1 MATRDKYLPIPV
13 KRTLKKLGSDIRN
26 ARLRRR
32 ISTSIMAERAS
43 ITRTTLGK
51 VEQGHPGVS
60 LGIFATILFI
70 LGMSDR
76 LSDLVDSSHDPVGLE
91 LEEERLPKRIRQ
103 SKGYNIE

>member
-1 MATRDKYLPIPV
+1 MKTREKYLPIPV
-13 KRTLKKLGSDIRN
+13 KRDLKKLGNDIRK

-32 ISTSIMAERAS
+32 ISTMVMAERAS

-60 LGIFATILFI
+60 LGVFATILFI
-70 LGMSDR
+70 LGMLDR
-76 LSDLVDSSHDPVGLE
+76 LSDLVDSSHDSVGLD

-103 SKGYNIE
+103 TNLFKG

>member
-1 MATRDKYLPIPV
+1 MRENYLPIPV
-13 KRTLKKLGSDIRN
+13 IRTLKKLGSDIRN

-32 ISTSIMAERAS
+32 ISTAIMAERAS
-43 ITRTTLGK
+43 ITRTTLAK

-76 LSDLVDSSHDPVGLE
+76 LSDLVDLSHDPVGLE

-103 SKGYNIE
+103 SKQFKG

>member
-1 MATRDKYLPIPV
+1 MTMREKYLPIPV

-32 ISTSIMAERAS
+32 ISTAVMAERAS
-43 ITRTTLGK
+43 ITRTTLAK
-51 VEQGHPGVS
+51 IEQGHPGVS

-103 SKGYNIE
+103 SKLFKG

>member
-1 MATRDKYLPIPV
+1 MREEYLPIPV
-13 KRTLKKLGSDIRN
+13 KRTLKKLGNDIRN

-32 ISTSIMAERAS
+32 ISTAIMAERAS

-76 LSDLVDSSHDPVGLE
+76 LADLVASSNDPIGLE
-91 LEEERLPKRIRQ
+91 LEEERLPKRIRR
-103 SKGYNIE
+103 SKLY